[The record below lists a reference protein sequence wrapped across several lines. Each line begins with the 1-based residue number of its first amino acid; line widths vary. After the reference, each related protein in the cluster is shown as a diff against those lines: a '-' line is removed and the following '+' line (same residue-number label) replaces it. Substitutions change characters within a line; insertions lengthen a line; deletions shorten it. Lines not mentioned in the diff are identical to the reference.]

1 MRMIRRLPVLIAALA
16 AFALSGAPALAQ
28 PAGPPVVSLVPRAGP
43 ADKPEIARIRAALKG
58 YLRDE
63 KTAQIRVVSRPRRG
77 SVSAYGKTQT
87 GQLIC
92 AQVNAKTDKGA
103 FAGYRPFMFVLLD
116 GGGVGVW
123 QHGMLRAS
131 NRVIEAECGWGGKR

>member
-1 MRMIRRLPVLIAALA
+1 MKPVLFIAAA
-16 AFALSGAPALAQ
+16 AFALFAGPALAQ
-28 PAGPPVVSLVPRAGP
+28 PASPPVVALAPRAP
-43 ADKPEIARIRAALKG
+43 ADTPEVARIRAALKG

-87 GQLIC
+87 GQLLC
-92 AQVNAKTDKGA
+92 AQVNARTDKNA
-103 FAGYRPFMFVLLD
+103 YSGYRPFMFVLLD

-123 QHGMLRAS
+123 QHGMLRGS
-131 NRVIEAECGWGGKR
+131 NRVIEAECGWARQR